1 MQAAAGAYCE
11 RHHAGQQ
18 LLLLLKQMEEAGK
31 STVRRMLWQDL
42 ARDWSAWHD
51 LHLELLLTRKPLACA
66 GSCSSGSSAA
76 PPRPCAGGLPDLSSW
91 LDMQSAFRR

>member
-1 MQAAAGAYCE
+1 MQAAAVRAVSDTP
-11 RHHAGQQ
+11 RWQQ
-18 LLLLLKQMEEAGK
+18 LLLLLKQMEQAGK

-51 LHLELLLTRKPLACA
+51 LHSELLLTRKPLACA

-91 LDMQSAFRR
+91 LDMQSAVRR